1 MHDIGK
7 GLGGEHS
14 VKGAL
19 RAKNIVLELG
29 EKSEIAEEVFWL
41 IQNHLLLSEFAFKR
55 DIEDDS
61 VVNKVCQKIDNINRL
76 NSLYLLTVADI
87 SAVDHG
93 IWNEWKAKLLE
104 TLYLKI
110 QKEILKPRIG
120 QSLNDKIKKIKEKV
134 FLNSKKIRK
143 AQMEEFSKNTYPN
156 YWLLQNEKSIRF
168 QIENFF

>member
-1 MHDIGK
+1 M
-7 GLGGEHS
+7 
-14 VKGAL
+14 
-19 RAKNIVLELG
+19 
-29 EKSEIAEEVFWL
+29 
-41 IQNHLLLSEFAFKR
+41 
-55 DIEDDS
+55 
-61 VVNKVCQKIDNINRL
+61 
-76 NSLYLLTVADI
+76 
-87 SAVDHG
+87 DHG

-120 QSLNDKIKKIKEKV
+120 QSLNNKIKKIKEKV